1 MKLRHGSASSL
12 GHDFGAVGLEESLS
26 VLDSLQRNK
35 SGLQIIL
42 HLLTEW
48 NNIEIQLI
56 CARRNLLADVTLLW
70 TKIANVDGGLETLWR
85 QLVMNLRDEL
95 TTRWNKALSLKEEY
109 EKVLNQSLS
118 HLQAESLPD
127 ERPLSAALKEH
138 QKAQA
143 AAQKLYQKGQVRDRF
158 VDSRN
163 SDRSNRSGTLLS
175 KNSWISSPD
184 TQSEKLEKADD
195 RMPTSTL

>member
-1 MKLRHGSASSL
+1 MKLHHGSASSL
-12 GHDFGAVGLEESLS
+12 DHPFGAVGLEESLS

-85 QLVMNLRDEL
+85 QLIMNLRDEL

-109 EKVLNQSLS
+109 EKVLNQTLS
-118 HLQAESLPD
+118 HLQPESLPD

-143 AAQKLYQKGQVRDRF
+143 AAQKLYQKGQ
-158 VDSRN
+158 
-163 SDRSNRSGTLLS
+163 
-175 KNSWISSPD
+175 ISTIGD
-184 TQSEKLEKADD
+184 G
-195 RMPTSTL
+195 MPTSTL